1 MKKKMTAAICALAM
15 LALTACGASV
25 TEITLPESI
34 ELAPGESQQVEIT
47 YIYDKEGLDEQA
59 RQKAVDAAAISWSV
73 EGSAVSVSS
82 DGKVESL
89 ESGEATVTATTK
101 QGQTASCTVT
111 VTQPIEGIN
120 LPESIEL
127 AVGGE
132 DSITLTPTL
141 TPDDA
146 QGVHMDHQGVH
157 DHQVRPLRGNPRKD
171 LEAVLSAEGH
181 IVALFPQRILTN
193 RSEIGRIVAE
203 QNLFAQIQRNSSRLL
218 KVRAVFDLFIF

>member
-47 YIYDKEGLDEQA
+47 YTYDKEGLDEQA
-59 RQKAVDAAAISWSV
+59 RQKAVDTAAISWSV

-82 DGKVESL
+82 DGKVEAL

-101 QGQTASCTVT
+101 QGRTASCTVT
-111 VTQPIEGIN
+111 VTQPIEGID

-127 AVGGE
+127 AVRC
-132 DSITLTPTL
+132 
-141 TPDDA
+141 
-146 QGVHMDHQGVH
+146 V
-157 DHQVRPLRGNPRKD
+157 
-171 LEAVLSAEGH
+171 
-181 IVALFPQRILTN
+181 
-193 RSEIGRIVAE
+193 
-203 QNLFAQIQRNSSRLL
+203 
-218 KVRAVFDLFIF
+218 